1 MKRSQILLISLEPD
15 EDIRRM
21 EANALREQ
29 GHQLISPMDA
39 SEVLQQA
46 TGCTFELILLDLGL
60 SDDSRRTMLEL
71 LERLKELQPAAP
83 VLLILSGHETQDQ
96 LLEVL
101 QRGIK
106 GVVLRRKGLSHL
118 QEMVKTALEE
128 FQRAQDQIRSR
139 LLTSLYEI
147 SEDVLP
153 ETRQKSLLQRII
165 QTAQKKTDAD
175 TVSLMLL
182 NERPAELRIAGS
194 IGLSPEVVQMTR
206 TKVGERISG
215 WVAQVKTPL
224 VLVKETPLDSW
235 IRTSMFQPGVE
246 AAICCPL
253 LRKDKVVGVLNVSK
267 QVGKGTFS
275 QTDIELV
282 TILSRQAAVVL
293 DNLRLLEEI
302 TKNANDLKLAH
313 FNTIRALAEALETK
327 DVHTHRHSERTV
339 ELALMIADE
348 LSLASMDREYVRYA
362 AILHDIGKIG
372 IPEAILNKP
381 APLTPEEYELMK
393 KHPMM
398 GAEIVK
404 QVEFLAPV
412 VPLVRHD
419 HERFDGKGYPDGL
432 RGNQI
437 PLGSRIVAVVDAY
450 DAMMTDRIYRK
461 APGSAYA
468 VNELRQFSGTQFDPE
483 VIHAFFRG
491 LERR

>member
-1 MKRSQILLISLEPD
+1 MKKAQILLISLQPH
-15 EDIRRM
+15 EDIRKM
-21 EANALREQ
+21 EAKALREQ
-29 GHQLISPMDA
+29 GHQVICPKGVP
-39 SEVLQQA
+39 EILQQA
-46 TGCTFELILLDLGL
+46 MGCAFDLILLDLGL
-60 SDDSRRTMLEL
+60 SQDSRRAMMDL

-106 GVVLRRKGLSHL
+106 GVVLRRQGLSHL
-118 QEMVKTALEE
+118 LEMVKNTLND
-128 FQRAQDQIRSR
+128 FQMVQDQIRTR

-153 ETRQKSLLQRII
+153 EIRQKSLLRRIV
-165 QTAQKKTDAD
+165 QTAQKETDAD

-182 NERPAELRIAGS
+182 DERKAELRIAAS

-206 TKVGERISG
+206 TKIGERISG

-224 VLVKETPLDSW
+224 VLVKETPLDPW
-235 IRTSMFQPGVE
+235 IKVSMFQPGVE

-253 LRKDKVVGVLNVSK
+253 LRKEKVVGVLNVSK
-267 QVGKGTFS
+267 QLGRGTFS
-275 QTDIELV
+275 QADIELV

-293 DNLRLLEEI
+293 DNLRLLDEI
-302 TKNANDLKLAH
+302 TKNTHDLEQAH
-313 FNTIRALAEALETK
+313 FNTIQALAEALETK
-327 DVHTHRHSERTV
+327 DIYTRHHSERTV
-339 ELALMIADE
+339 NHALMVADE
-348 LSLASMDREYVRYA
+348 LSLSSKDKEYIRYA

-381 APLTPEEYELMK
+381 ARLTPEEYQLMK
-393 KHPMM
+393 QHPVM
-398 GAEIVK
+398 GAEIVR

-419 HERFDGKGYPDGL
+419 HERYDGEGYPDRL
-432 RGNQI
+432 RGEQI
-437 PLGSRIVAVVDAY
+437 PLGARIVAVVDAY
-450 DAMMTDRIYRK
+450 DAMTTDRIYRK

-468 VNELRQFSGTQFDPE
+468 MNELKQCSGTQFDPLVVE
-483 VIHAFFRG
+483 AFLSG
-491 LERR
+491 LRRI